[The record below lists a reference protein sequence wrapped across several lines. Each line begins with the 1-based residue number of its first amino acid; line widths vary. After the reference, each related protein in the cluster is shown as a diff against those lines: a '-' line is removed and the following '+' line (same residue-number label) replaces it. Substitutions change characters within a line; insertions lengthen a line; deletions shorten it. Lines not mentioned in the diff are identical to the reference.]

1 MLREIIKEYIE
12 LLNMTNTLHELKLKE
27 LSNDEGH
34 QQLFK
39 GEDNIT
45 CDLIDNDIVFDFQTK
60 AGDNY
65 YKQMPSKS
73 NKEIGNS
80 SGGRNNNCH
89 HPHLLTPSFTKQ
101 KIDYNVNKTS
111 TLKCLVPHCDNDN
124 NCLIEKREKKLLFS
138 LRTQLKKDKIN
149 SSKIKAFINNH
160 KVIAKLTKTH
170 TDLSLMSSK
179 KKSKSIEIDKMK
191 TCISTIWYDVINNEC
206 NQNK

>member
-1 MLREIIKEYIE
+1 MLDEIIKEYIE

-39 GEDNIT
+39 AEDNIT

-60 AGDNY
+60 GGDNY
-65 YKQMPSKS
+65 YKQMPSKL

-80 SGGRNNNCH
+80 CGRNNNCH
-89 HPHLLTPSFTKQ
+89 YPHLLTPSFTQQ
-101 KIDYNVNKTS
+101 KIDYNVNETS
-111 TLKCLVPHCDNDN
+111 TLKCLFPHCDNGN
-124 NCLIEKREKKLLFS
+124 NCRIDKGEKKLLFS

-160 KVIAKLTKTH
+160 QVIAKLTKSH

-179 KKSKSIEIDKMK
+179 NKRKSIEIDKMK
-191 TCISTIWYDVINNEC
+191 TCISTIWYDVINNES